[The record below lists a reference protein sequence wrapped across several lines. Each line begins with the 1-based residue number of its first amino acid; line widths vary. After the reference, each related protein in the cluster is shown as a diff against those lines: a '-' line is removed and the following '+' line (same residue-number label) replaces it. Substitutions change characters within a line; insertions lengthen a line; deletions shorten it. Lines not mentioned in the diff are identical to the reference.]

1 MEQRNLIYMLI
12 AFVVIFMAYQ
22 HFFAVPPRPVQQAAP
37 QAAQQQAALAPSTG
51 TGAPGASNTPPEATP
66 VKPLDYAA
74 ALALSPRVPIAT
86 PKLHGSI
93 ALKGGR
99 IDDLILAD
107 YRETVQPNS
116 PDVHL
121 LSPSRTV
128 DAYFVEFGWVPKDA
142 AVKVPDKD
150 TLWAADGQTLTP
162 GKPLTLSWDNGA
174 GLKFS
179 LIFALDDEY
188 MFTVGQ
194 KVENSGTAAVEL
206 RPYSRAFR
214 SGTPKGLGFA
224 VLHEGPIGVIN
235 DELLTRKSGF
245 FGWLWGIGYS
255 DVKDAPGG
263 NMNFDSK
270 GGWLGFTD
278 KYWLVSLIADQKDT
292 IFAQFHHDVQNTVD
306 QYQASFTGPSASVQ
320 PGASVMADSRTFA
333 GPKEVSLLVRYRD
346 QLGIPKFDLA
356 VDFGILWFLTKPIF
370 YFLDFL
376 YGLVGNFGI
385 AIMLLTVAI
394 KLLFLPLANRSYR
407 AMSKMKALGP
417 EMTKLR
423 ERFKDDKAKLNQE
436 MMALYK
442 KEKVNPAAGCL
453 PIMVQ
458 IPVFFSLYKV
468 LVVTIEMRQ
477 KPFFGW
483 IHDLSVPDPTSI
495 VNLFGL
501 APWQVPDF
509 TAMAHLGGPLSMVGG
524 LMGYISIGVWPIIMG
539 ITMYLQQKLNPAP
552 PDPMQARMFM
562 LLPIVFTFML
572 AHFAAG
578 LVIYWAW
585 NNLLSIAQ
593 QRFIMWRMGV
603 KA

>member
-1 MEQRNLIYMLI
+1 
-12 AFVVIFMAYQ
+12 
-22 HFFAVPPRPVQQAAP
+22 
-37 QAAQQQAALAPSTG
+37 
-51 TGAPGASNTPPEATP
+51 
-66 VKPLDYAA
+66 
-74 ALALSPRVPIAT
+74 
-86 PKLHGSI
+86 
-93 ALKGGR
+93 
-99 IDDLILAD
+99 
-107 YRETVQPNS
+107 
-116 PDVHL
+116 
-121 LSPSRTV
+121 
-128 DAYFVEFGWVPKDA
+128 
-142 AVKVPDKD
+142 
-150 TLWAADGQTLTP
+150 
-162 GKPLTLSWDNGA
+162 
-174 GLKFS
+174 
-179 LIFALDDEY
+179 
-188 MFTVGQ
+188 
-194 KVENSGTAAVEL
+194 
-206 RPYSRAFR
+206 
-214 SGTPKGLGFA
+214 
-224 VLHEGPIGVIN
+224 
-235 DELLTRKSGF
+235 
-245 FGWLWGIGYS
+245 
-255 DVKDAPGG
+255 
-263 NMNFDSK
+263 
-270 GGWLGFTD
+270 
-278 KYWLVSLIADQKDT
+278 LIADQKEP
-292 IFAQFHHDVQNTVD
+292 IFAQFHHDIQDTVD
-306 QYQASFTGPSASVQ
+306 QYQASFMGPSAPVQ
-320 PGASVMADSRTFA
+320 PGASTMVSSRAFA
-333 GPKEVSLLVRYRD
+333 GPKEVSLLARYRD

-385 AIMLLTVAI
+385 AIMLLTVLI

-436 MMALYK
+436 MMGLYK
-442 KEKVNPAAGCL
+442 REKVNPAAGCL
-453 PIMVQ
+453 PILVQ

-495 VNLFGL
+495 MNLFGL
-501 APWQVPDF
+501 APWGVPDL
-509 TAMAHLGGPLSMVGG
+509 AVVPMIGHLLAY
-524 LMGYISIGVWPIIMG
+524 LSIGVWPIIMG

-552 PDPMQARMFM
+552 PDPVQARMFM